1 MPHRIFRYLFHEQLF
16 SYPVANRPMP
26 DTPSEPFDLLIIG
39 GGINGVGI
47 ARDAA
52 GRGLRVALCEQG
64 DLGGATSS
72 SSSKLIHGGLRY
84 LEHYEFRLVREALAE
99 REVLLRIAPH
109 IVHPMRFIMP
119 HVPELRPAWMIR
131 IGLFLYD
138 RLSRRVTLPA
148 SRGVDLGTEA
158 CGEAF
163 KPGFRRGFAY
173 SDCWVDDARL
183 VVLNAMDAAE
193 RGAHILTRTR
203 FNSAARDQGGWI
215 AALES
220 TTDGRPRE
228 LRARAIVNAA
238 GPWLAETLDRIPGA
252 EQRHRIR
259 LVKGSHI
266 VVPRLHPGDHAM
278 ILQNDDDR
286 VVFVIPFED
295 DYSLIGTTDV
305 VVSGAP
311 ESAAISDDE
320 IDYLCRAVNRYLAK
334 PCRPD
339 DVIWSFAGV
348 RPLFGDDASSASEV
362 SRDYALELDRH
373 DDGPPL
379 LSVYG
384 GKLTTYRKLAES
396 VLEMLLPLL
405 PSAGP
410 AWTANR
416 PLPGGALPE
425 GGVDAVFAELRKD
438 YPDLDAALLVALV
451 RRHGCLAADV
461 LAGTSGGRD
470 TGKRFGAD
478 LYAFEVDYF
487 VRREWALCAEDVL
500 WRRTKSG
507 LGLDENGRQA
517 LVDYLEG
524 RGLGRGPARG

>member
-1 MPHRIFRYLFHEQLF
+1 
-16 SYPVANRPMP
+16 MP
-26 DTPSEPFDLLIIG
+26 DTPTEPLDLLIIG

-72 SSSKLIHGGLRY
+72 ASSKLIHGGLRY

-109 IVHPMRFIMP
+109 IVRPMRFVMP
-119 HVPELRPAWMIR
+119 HVPALRPAWMIR

-138 RLSRRVTLPA
+138 QLSRRVTLPA
-148 SRGVDLGTEA
+148 SRGIDLGAEA

-193 RGAHILTRTR
+193 HGARILTRTR
-203 FNSAARDQGGWI
+203 FDSAVPDQGGWR
-215 AALES
+215 AVLES
-220 TTDGRPRE
+220 SVDGRTSE

-238 GPWLAETLDRIPGA
+238 GPWLTKALDRIPGA
-252 EQRHRIR
+252 EQRHQIR

-278 ILQNDDDR
+278 ILQNDDER
-286 VVFVIPFED
+286 VVFVIPFEG

-305 VVSGAP
+305 VVSDAP
-311 ESAAISDDE
+311 ESAAISEDE
-320 IDYLCRAVNRYLAK
+320 IDYLCRAANRYLARA
-334 PCRPD
+334 CGPD
-339 DVIWSFAGV
+339 DVVWSFAGV

-373 DDGPPL
+373 EDRPPL

-396 VLEMLLPLL
+396 VLEMLTPLL
-405 PSAGP
+405 PAAGP
-410 AWTANR
+410 TWTAER

-425 GGVDAVFAELRKD
+425 GGIPAVFSALRKA
-438 YPDLDAALLVALV
+438 YPDLEGTLLEALV
-451 RRHGCLAADV
+451 RRHGSLASEV
-461 LAGTSGGRD
+461 LAGDSGGGD
-470 TGKRFGAD
+470 PGPRFGAD
-478 LYAFEVDYF
+478 LYGVEVDYF
-487 VRREWALCAEDVL
+487 VRREWARSAEDVL

-507 LGLDENGRQA
+507 LRLDEPGRRA
-517 LVDYLEG
+517 LEEYLAERLAE
-524 RGLGRGPARG
+524 RGFADG

>member
-1 MPHRIFRYLFHEQLF
+1 MRHRIFRYLSHKRPFYC
-16 SYPVANRPMP
+16 SVANRPMP
-26 DTPSEPFDLLIIG
+26 DTPTEPFDLLIIG

-52 GRGLRVALCEQG
+52 GRGLRVALCEKG

-109 IVHPMRFIMP
+109 IVRPMRFIMP

-158 CGEAF
+158 CGAAL
-163 KPGFRRGFAY
+163 KPDFRRGFAY

-183 VVLNAMDAAE
+183 VVLNAMDAAQH
-193 RGAHILTRTR
+193 GARILTRTR
-203 FNSAARDQGGWI
+203 FTTATPDGNGWRARV
-215 AALES
+215 ES
-220 TTDGRPRE
+220 TADGRSSE

-238 GPWLAETLDRIPGA
+238 GPWLATTLDRVPGA
-252 EQRHRIR
+252 EQRHRIQ

-266 VVPRLHPGDHAM
+266 VVPRLYTGDHAM
-278 ILQNDDDR
+278 ILQNDDER

-295 DYSLIGTTDV
+295 GYSLIGTTDV
-305 VVSGAP
+305 AVSGVN
-311 ESAAISDDE
+311 AAATISDDE
-320 IDYLCRAVNRYLAK
+320 VDYLCRAVNRYLATRCA
-334 PCRPD
+334 PG
-339 DVIWSFAGV
+339 DVVWSYAGV
-348 RPLFGDDASSASEV
+348 RPLFDDGASSASEI

-373 DDGPPL
+373 DDRPPL

-384 GKLTTYRKLAES
+384 GKLTTYRKLAET
-396 VLEMLLPLL
+396 VLEMLVPLL
-405 PSAGP
+405 PAAGP
-410 AWTANR
+410 AWTADR
-416 PLPGGALPE
+416 PLPGGALPG
-425 GGVDAVFAELRKD
+425 GGVDAVFAALRTD
-438 YPDLDAALLVALV
+438 YPDLDDALLGALV
-451 RRHGCLAADV
+451 RRHGSLAGDV

-470 TGKRFGAD
+470 TGPRFGAD

-487 VRREWALCAEDVL
+487 IRREWAQSAEDVL

-507 LGLDENGRQA
+507 LGLDEDGRRA
-517 LVDYLEG
+517 VADYLETHG
-524 RGLGRGPARG
+524 PVRG